1 MISLLK
7 NGYDLSFMK
16 IFKLSFTNYFKGL
29 KQVFTPIGIILIF
42 GIIAFSVL
50 FTGALNAVQEMT
62 KGIAATVEGY
72 TFDWNEVS
80 GEFYSHFLSLDW
92 SQPENTILLF
102 LNQDFLVSNFQEI
115 IHNLYPNID
124 IDVQTIATLIS
135 QCALTIIGYIIGAIF
150 ILIGGIIVGYFVTR
164 AFIRRD
170 LTHRKWW
177 QAILFSIIDAGIL
190 ILAIYLTIKAYESFG
205 QNGIWFVLLILVIM
219 LFLSLFEG
227 WLLHGV
233 KRVKLR
239 KVLNI
244 KNIILL
250 LIANVIIIALGLGT
264 VLLVSL
270 ANMIVLTTVLA
281 LAIVEVTQV
290 VVTSNAESYV
300 RYLSEDVY
308 YKEQGKKIKKLEKEN
323 KELKENI

>member
-1 MISLLK
+1 
-7 NGYDLSFMK
+7 MK
-16 IFKLSFTNYFKGL
+16 IFKLSFKNYFKGL

-50 FTGALNAVQEMT
+50 ISGVSNAVQDMM
-62 KGIAATVEGY
+62 KGVTATIEGY

-80 GEFYSHFLSLDW
+80 GEFYSYFRALDW
-92 SQPENTILLF
+92 SNPEATIIQLTDK
-102 LNQDFLVSNFQEI
+102 DFLIASFQTI
-115 IHNLYPNID
+115 IHKLYPNID
-124 IDVQTIATLIS
+124 IDVQTIATLA
-135 QCALTIIGYIIGAIF
+135 QECALKILGHILAFVLIF
-150 ILIGGIIVGYFVTR
+150 IAGIIVGYFVTR
-164 AFIRRD
+164 GFIRRD
-170 LTHRKWW
+170 LAHRKWW
-177 QAILFSIIDAGIL
+177 QAILFSIIDAAIL
-190 ILAIYLTIKAYESFG
+190 VAAVFLTIKAFETYG
-205 QNGIWFVLLILVIM
+205 QTGIWFVVLILVAM
-219 LFLSLFEG
+219 LILSLFEG

-239 KVLNI
+239 KVLSI

-250 LIANVIIIALGLGT
+250 LIANVIIIGLGLGT

-270 ANMIVLTTVLA
+270 ANMIVLTAVLA

-323 KELKENI
+323 KELKENANETL